1 MRNMQKAT
9 IYGLENKLYI
19 TCKILEDAM
28 SWVHISDRLNYVWF
42 FVCVCMWYTYLTHTE
57 IVAKSYVQNQCG

>member
-1 MRNMQKAT
+1 MLTVPSNVGFNEWVDIYKRMRNMQKAT

-28 SWVHISDRLNYVWF
+28 S
-42 FVCVCMWYTYLTHTE
+42 
-57 IVAKSYVQNQCG
+57 